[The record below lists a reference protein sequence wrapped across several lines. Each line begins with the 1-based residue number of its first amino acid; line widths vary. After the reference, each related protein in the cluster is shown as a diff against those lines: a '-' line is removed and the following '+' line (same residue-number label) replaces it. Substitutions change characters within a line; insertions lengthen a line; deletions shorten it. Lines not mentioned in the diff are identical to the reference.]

1 LADFALRLVSYQQV
15 HEREQASESI
25 AARTSTGVS
34 GLDEILRG
42 GLVSNRSYMVR
53 GGPGSGKT
61 ILGLQFLDWA
71 VRRGDAA
78 LLITFGESE
87 GELRRNG
94 GELGFA
100 MDGIR
105 ILDLSPDSSRFALD
119 EEYDIFPPSEV
130 ERLPLTRRIREEVGA
145 QRPVRVFV
153 DGMTQLRYLTSNSF
167 HFRNEALAFL
177 RFLCELGSTVLFS
190 SESNEA
196 PDEDLQF
203 IADAIIQL
211 DFAAGHRTLSVL
223 KFRGS
228 DFRAG
233 AHTLR
238 LSSTGMQVF
247 PRLVPDDF
255 DMNFEPEQIPFGL
268 PEMDALV
275 AGGLERGT
283 ITILTGPS
291 GVGKS
296 SLGMQFVT
304 AAALRGER
312 AVVYLFEEQRELLI
326 RRGEALRIPVRQ
338 ALASGR
344 LQILQV
350 EPLRYTAD
358 EFALM
363 VRHNV
368 ENQRATIV
376 MLDSVSGYR
385 LSLRDQDLVIHLHA
399 LAKYLQNM
407 GVAVVLINEVE
418 AITGDFRVTDVGVSY
433 VADNI
438 IFLRYIEI
446 NGEIAKALGVLK
458 KRLSDFEKT
467 LREVVLTPDGIRV
480 GAKLTGLRGILRGEP
495 EWKDPGA

>member
-1 LADFALRLVSYQQV
+1 M
-15 HEREQASESI
+15 
-25 AARTSTGVS
+25 AARASTGIA

-42 GLVSNRSYMVR
+42 GLVPNRSYMVR

-71 VRRGDAA
+71 VRHGESA

-94 GELGFA
+94 SQLGFA
-100 MDGIR
+100 MDQIKV
-105 ILDLSPDSSRFALD
+105 LDLSPDSSRFALG

-130 ERLPLTRRIREEVGA
+130 EREPLTRRIREEVGA
-145 QRPVRVFV
+145 FRPDRVFV
-153 DGMTQLRYLTSNSF
+153 DGMTQLRYLTSSSF
-167 HFRNEALAFL
+167 HFRNEVLAFL

-203 IADAIIQL
+203 IADAVIHLQ
-211 DFAAGHRTLSVL
+211 FSGGHRSVSIL

-238 LSSTGMQVF
+238 ISSAGMQVF
-247 PRLVPDDF
+247 PRLMPEEFNSD
-255 DMNFEPEQIPFGL
+255 FEPEQIPFGV

-275 AGGLERGT
+275 NGGLERGT

-312 AVVYLFEEQRELLI
+312 AVVYLFEEQRELLL
-326 RRGEALRIPVRQ
+326 RRCEAIKIPVRR
-338 ALASGR
+338 ALESGM
-344 LQILQV
+344 LQIVHV

-363 VRHNV
+363 VRRNV
-368 ENQRATIV
+368 EQQKASIV
-376 MLDSVSGYR
+376 MIDSVSGYR
-385 LSLRDQDLVIHLHA
+385 LSLRDEDLVVHLHA
-399 LAKYLQNM
+399 LSKYLQNM

-418 AITGDFRVTDVGVSY
+418 AITGDFRITDVGVSY

-438 IFLRYIEI
+438 IFLRYLEM

-458 KRLSDFEKT
+458 KRLTDFEKT
-467 LREVVLTPDGIRV
+467 LREVTITGDGIRV
-480 GAKLTGLRGILRGEP
+480 GRKLSGLRGILRGEP
-495 EWKDPGA
+495 EWKDSGA